1 MTTIKVPVALRD
13 RLRERAERQHVTQA
27 EALERLLDEAPR
39 EDVRDWIAEES
50 ERWKPLLD
58 RLA

>member
-39 EDVRDWIAEES
+39 EDVRDWIVEES